1 MKTFGKLNA
10 VENKVLERVGLRAEA
25 VSDSQPVRCLG
36 SRPDQRTSGAHAGLV
51 YSVVLFT
58 GLTETLDEHSA
69 QLL

>member
-36 SRPDQRTSGAHAGLV
+36 SRPDQRTSGGAGAKSGLV
-51 YSVVLFT
+51 LYTVL
-58 GLTETLDEHSA
+58 G
-69 QLL
+69 